1 MQAAPACST
10 AKKTTVAA
18 IERSITGPA
27 FIPGDTPFDS
37 AKSHGHGRSRIH
49 RAPPERPLTPE
60 LFQRIDV

>member
-18 IERSITGPA
+18 IERSIAGPA

-37 AKSHGHGRSRIH
+37 DPMGTDGLEFIELRPRGR
-49 RAPPERPLTPE
+49 
-60 LFQRIDV
+60 